1 MPRNRVEE
9 RKVGAHTH
17 EQMREALQAI
27 KDGESIRQAAAD
39 HNIPFTTLQ
48 TYQAKEKNA
57 QNQLTRLAPNYA
69 VKQIF
74 FKDQELLLKQYYIKC
89 ASLYYGLSVKYC

>member
-69 VKQIF
+69 AIKTILH
-74 FKDQELLLKQYYIKC
+74 KMCKPLLWSFC
-89 ASLYYGLSVKYC
+89 